1 MLLVPRNFAI
11 FFFFGVTWMESDIL
25 VVFSVIA
32 AFALLPLVYILES
45 LYILMKLCKGEVVP
59 RGKEKVEK
67 II

>member
-1 MLLVPRNFAI
+1 
-11 FFFFGVTWMESDIL
+11 MESDIL